1 MRWPVKRL
9 GKEKRPPEPRLATI
23 VNIVAAHTGLEPV
36 ISALRGQR
44 VNRLHQCAAEVWDYR
59 CPGARIAS
67 FGRGSVPICYTAPAR
82 ALANPRITF
91 AYEHRCV
98 AGDTR
103 G

>member
-1 MRWPVKRL
+1 MRWPVTRL

-59 CPGARIAS
+59 SPMALIAS
-67 FGRGSVPICYTAPAR
+67 YGRGSVLVCIL
-82 ALANPRITF
+82 LAIELADPRCTF

-98 AGDTR
+98 AGNTR